1 MIIGLSSQLVKVH
14 YYFAFL
20 NNIICAYNYHT
31 SSPPLHLSPLNR
43 RGSAYISPTN
53 CRDFDSFHHEYLQRN
68 LHPDS

>member
-20 NNIICAYNYHT
+20 NNIICAYNYPT
-31 SSPPLHLSPLNR
+31 SPPPPLNR

-53 CRDFDSFHHEYLQRN
+53 CCDFDLFR
-68 LHPDS
+68 P

>member
-31 SSPPLHLSPLNR
+31 SSPPLHPSQSTGIGLYF
-43 RGSAYISPTN
+43 A
-53 CRDFDSFHHEYLQRN
+53 D
-68 LHPDS
+68 